1 MTDGIDVLIIGTNP
15 PCPRCDLLTL
25 RVHEA
30 AEALEQPIEMRH
42 VFFDSAEAA
51 AVGQAAN
58 RRVGTPKHVSAET
71 GIQVDWD
78 QVAGLVEERRRV
90 VGAEARAAQTWTPAL
105 DALFDPCREAAE
117 AVGFF
122 MTPIL
127 VVNGTVKH
135 HGSVPTVEQ
144 IREWLI
150 SA

>member
-1 MTDGIDVLIIGTNP
+1 MDGADALIIGTNP

-30 AEALEQPIEMRH
+30 AEALERPVAIRH
-42 VFFDSAEAA
+42 CFFDSAEAA
-51 AVGQAAN
+51 AVGQAVN
-58 RRVGTPKHVSAET
+58 RRVGTAKHVSGEA
-71 GIQVDWD
+71 GITVDWD
-78 QVAGLVEERRRV
+78 HLDKLIEERRRV
-90 VGAEARAAQTWTPAL
+90 VGAEARAAQTWTSAIDVL
-105 DALFDPCREAAE
+105 LDPCREAAE

-127 VVNGTVKH
+127 VVNDTVKH

-144 IREWLI
+144 ITEWLV